1 MTMVHAIVVLM
12 LTLMQGVSPAGKYEL
27 TFQPRSEVMSATLV
41 IAARDSGYTASLTM
55 RQLHGTVKSDSVSL
69 LPDGR
74 VRVFVPNDVADMTFQ
89 FRLAGHGDDTFLVHL
104 LDGDLT
110 GPVAVKR
117 VPNGK

>member
-1 MTMVHAIVVLM
+1 MLHTITLLVLA
-12 LTLMQGVSPAGKYEL
+12 LFQGVSPVGKYEL

-74 VRVFVPNDVADMTFQ
+74 VRVYVPNDVADMTFE
-89 FRLAGHGDDTFLVHL
+89 FGLAGPRDDTFLVHL

-110 GPVAVKR
+110 GTLAVKR
-117 VPNGK
+117 VPSGP

>member
-1 MTMVHAIVVLM
+1 MFDVIALMM
-12 LTLMQGVSPAGKYEL
+12 LTLFQGVSPVGKYEL
-27 TFQPRSEVMSATLV
+27 SFQPRTEVMSATLV

-74 VRVFVPNDVADMTFQ
+74 VRVYVPNDVADMTFQ
-89 FRLAGHGDDTFLVHL
+89 FGLAGPRDDTFLVHL

-110 GPVAVKR
+110 GPVVVKR
-117 VPNGK
+117 VASPK